1 MLLGPVLFAVLGLV
15 LTVLDVVIVRW
26 IIRRFDRERLVASFL

>member
-1 MLLGPVLFAVLGLV
+1 MLFGSVLFAVLGLV

-26 IIRRFDRERLVASFL
+26 MIRRYDWELLVASFL